1 MRRTWHLR
9 VGDCGHQRQEHLLQQ
24 DPHLAAVSIVPGS
37 NVQAMA
43 ENGRRVV
50 PEGLHAATAAE
61 AGKPDVPPVHA
72 VARSPH
78 SFPLAPIVTCYY
90 GLRL

>member
-1 MRRTWHLR
+1 MIA
-9 VGDCGHQRQEHLLQQ
+9 DNQRQEYLLQL
-24 DPHLAAVSIVPGS
+24 DPHLAAVGIVPGS
-37 NVQAMA
+37 SAQALA

-50 PEGLHAATAAE
+50 PEGQHAATAAE
-61 AGKPDVPPVHA
+61 AGKPDLPPVHA

>member
-1 MRRTWHLR
+1 MHPA
-9 VGDCGHQRQEHLLQQ
+9 
-24 DPHLAAVSIVPGS
+24 PHLAAVNTAPGS
-37 NVQAMA
+37 SVQALA

-50 PEGLHAATAAE
+50 PEGQHAATAAE
-61 AGKPDVPPVHA
+61 AGKPDLPPVHA

-90 GLRL
+90 DLRL